1 MSRVIH
7 YGYAPNEAT
16 QQAIVLLNVMTNQ
29 QWGYTIFRKRVRAI
43 TNGRASF
50 HHKAH
55 PWVRNETHPVILA
68 QMCQL
73 ALEDAQIQ
81 YRHIIVSTG
90 DTLREKLLAETR
102 YIPNMVPVDHYNQP
116 RKQAEWMV
124 EEIKT
129 TPTPYKVWMLSDL
142 I

>member
-1 MSRVIH
+1 MSKVTH
-7 YGYAPNEAT
+7 YGYAPCESA
-16 QQAIVLLNVMTNQ
+16 QQAIVLLNIMTGQ
-29 QWGYTIFRKRVRAI
+29 QWGYTIFRKRVRAV
-43 TNGRASF
+43 TNGRVAF

-73 ALEDAQIQ
+73 ALENAKVPF
-81 YRHIIVSTG
+81 RHIIVPTG

-102 YIPNMVPVDHYNQP
+102 YIPDMVQVDHYNQP

-124 EEIKT
+124 DEIKS